1 MKSQIINSNINAIN
15 QANQA
20 MREDSNVVVFL
31 EAVNFVYRNEE
42 KFIVKVIYDN
52 YPNAEHCFSSD
63 CIYETTEY
71 FYFTQDN
78 INLLV
83 EKALE
88 INQREVARRNSR

>member
-1 MKSQIINSNINAIN
+1 MIRAVKQYGKSSYEL
-15 QANQA
+15 
-20 MREDSNVVVFL
+20 MM
-31 EAVNFVYRNEE
+31 EAVNFFYRNEE

-52 YPNAEHCFSSD
+52 YPNTEHCFSSD

-78 INLLV
+78 INLFV

-88 INQREVARRNSR
+88 INEREVARRNSR